1 MTAQV
6 STPGF
11 LRLVLPG
18 SWVNVPLEDPE
29 VTKAFAQRIVRDQV
43 GRDDRLARARR
54 DAVQQVCELADKARS
69 TGAHTLALAL
79 EIAPGIP
86 FAASMVGRDVDWP
99 DVAGAAPEGGAPE
112 GGAPEGGGPT
122 TTPDGGVPE
131 SVAHDDA
138 PDAAARL
145 AAAFPGSELRDLPAG
160 VGARQVETGV
170 LRGQE
175 EETTSLSV
183 LYRIPRPD
191 ADRLLALR
199 FTAPDLGRPEIIG
212 QLFDAIA
219 GSVEFTRERVF
230 SAED

>member
-1 MTAQV
+1 MKGQV
-6 STPGF
+6 TTPGF
-11 LRLVLPG
+11 LRVVLPG

-29 VTKAFAQRIVRDQV
+29 LTRAFAQRIVRDQV

-54 DAVQQVCELADKARS
+54 DAVQQVCELADKART

-79 EIAPGIP
+79 EIAPGIR

-99 DVAGAAPEGGAPE
+99 DSIGEAGPPSGAV
-112 GGAPEGGGPT
+112 
-122 TTPDGGVPE
+122 PDPIPHAGQDP
-131 SVAHDDA
+131 
-138 PDAAARL
+138 AARL
-145 AAAFPGSELRDLPAG
+145 AAAFPGAELRELPAG
-160 VGARQVETGV
+160 PAARQHESGT

-175 EETTSLSV
+175 EQTSSISV

-191 ADRLLALR
+191 SDQLLALR

-212 QLFDAIA
+212 QLFDAVA

-230 SAED
+230 SAGG

>member
-69 TGAHTLALAL
+69 TGAHTLALEL

-99 DVAGAAPEGGAPE
+99 DVAGAPED
-112 GGAPEGGGPT
+112 GGPAT
-122 TTPDGGVPE
+122 APHDGT
-131 SVAHDDA
+131 SQDVAHDDA
-138 PDAAARL
+138 PDPAARL
-145 AAAFPGSELRDLPAG
+145 AAAFPGSELRELPAG
-160 VGARQVETGV
+160 VGARQLETGV